1 MVASEVNLSFLFCSG
16 VFVVPCS
23 VRSVSRSR
31 EIIYFPLRSFA
42 NTTLPFWHTHSLH
55 TQDTAVSLFPFHP
68 QASCAT
74 GRLTTTPAGRTDF
87 PTPPSAC
94 PVRGTCRGTTKVG
107 LRRRRHRH
115 HRCTGITD
123 ECAACAP
130 SSARRGVPGLRRQRA
145 LGDGAEHQRV
155 RLHRP
160 QPGEERRRRSVYL
173 RDRCCRM
180 R

>member
-1 MVASEVNLSFLFCSG
+1 MSHLNHHNLKTSLAGACEQTLLVASEVNLSFLFCSG

-31 EIIYFPLRSFA
+31 EIIYFLLRSFA

-107 LRRRRHRH
+107 LRRSIIQRGARLRSA
-115 HRCTGITD
+115 GITD
-123 ECAACAP
+123 ECAACAR
-130 SSARRGVPGLRRQRA
+130 SSARRGVPGL
-145 LGDGAEHQRV
+145 
-155 RLHRP
+155 
-160 QPGEERRRRSVYL
+160 
-173 RDRCCRM
+173 
-180 R
+180 